1 MSVQSLNGDSY
12 QGAQV
17 GANVQSQV
25 GTQPLCRQGDAPE
38 PGARRRS
45 ARPAPAQTG
54 READRAV
61 ETKRYQQPNQN
72 KGNHCGGGARPHFVS
87 AFALAR
93 GPRPE
98 VRRGAGAAEAGE
110 QVGPAG
116 GASVHFV
123 H

>member
-1 MSVQSLNGDSY
+1 MRQSPEPAGVRHALLL
-12 QGAQV
+12 
-17 GANVQSQV
+17 
-25 GTQPLCRQGDAPE
+25 PRQGE
-38 PGARRRS
+38 R
-45 ARPAPAQTG
+45 QT
-54 READRAV
+54 ELWKQSI
-61 ETKRYQQPNQN
+61 TNNQN